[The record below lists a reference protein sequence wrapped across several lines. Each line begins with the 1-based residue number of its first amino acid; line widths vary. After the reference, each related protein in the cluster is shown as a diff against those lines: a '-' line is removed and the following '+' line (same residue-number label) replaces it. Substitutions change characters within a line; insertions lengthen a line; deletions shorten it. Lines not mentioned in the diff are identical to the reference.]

1 MAEKKTER
9 IDLPVIG
16 MTCAN
21 CAATIERTLNKKV
34 AGVDTATV
42 NFAAERVSVEYD
54 PEVATLEDMA
64 AAVDRAGYRLVL
76 PEEGGDGGD
85 AEAEERR
92 REAAREKR
100 AFIVGVLFTTPLF
113 IFSMMRDFSLFGMWA
128 HAPWVDWL
136 FLALA
141 TPVQFY
147 TGWGFYTGAIKS
159 LRNRSAN
166 MDVLVA
172 MGSSTAYVYSLA
184 VLIQPA
190 IGAHVYFETS
200 AVIIT
205 LIRLGKLLEARA
217 KGQASL
223 AIRALMNLA
232 PKIAHVQRDGE
243 EADIPADRVVEGDIV
258 IVRPGERI
266 PVDGVVVAGRSSVDE
281 SMMTGES
288 IPVDKTEDDTVFG
301 ATMNLQGRLKI
312 RATGVGS
319 DTALA
324 QIVRLVREA
333 QGSKA
338 PIQRLADD
346 VASIFVPVVILI
358 ALGTFALWWAVGGGF
373 VPAMIRMVAVLV
385 IACPC
390 ALGLATPTAVMV
402 GTGKG
407 ASMGILFKNSE
418 TLETAHRL
426 TTVLFDKTGT
436 VTMGTPSLTDWLP
449 LEGAGDTELALAASV
464 ESGSEHP
471 ISRAIVDGARSR
483 GLTVREPEDV
493 QTVSGFGIEG
503 RVDGRTLKIGKP
515 GWFEPL
521 DDEITADIE
530 RLSSMGKTPIVVSV
544 DSRIA
549 GIIAVSDEEKPGAEQ
564 AIRRL
569 HDLGVETVMLTG
581 DNRAAAVSIAQRVGI
596 DRVLANVLPDQ
607 KESEVRKLRGENRI
621 VGMVGDGI
629 NDSPALARADV
640 GIAIGTGA
648 DIAMEA
654 SDVTLVGG
662 DLDGVSRAIRLSR
675 ETMKTIRQNL
685 FWAFFYNIALIPVA
699 AGALHGVDG
708 IPSFIRDLHPMLAA
722 GAMAFSSISVVLN
735 SLRLSRKKIA

>member
-1 MAEKKTER
+1 
-9 IDLPVIG
+9 L
-16 MTCAN
+16 
-21 CAATIERTLNKKV
+21 
-34 AGVDTATV
+34 
-42 NFAAERVSVEYD
+42 F
-54 PEVATLEDMA
+54 
-64 AAVDRAGYRLVL
+64 VL
-76 PEEGGDGGD
+76 
-85 AEAEERR
+85 
-92 REAAREKR
+92 
-100 AFIVGVLFTTPLF
+100 
-113 IFSMMRDFSLFGMWA
+113 SMMRDFSLLGAWA
-128 HAPWVDWL
+128 HAPCVDWL

-147 TGWGFYTGAIKS
+147 TGWGFYTGAVKS

-190 IGAHVYFETS
+190 VGAHVYFETS

-217 KGQASL
+217 KGRASH

-243 EADIPADRVVEGDIV
+243 ETDIPAEKVAEGDIV
-258 IVRPGERI
+258 VVRPGERI
-266 PVDGVVVAGRSSVDE
+266 PVDGVVVSGRSSVDE

-288 IPVDKTEDDTVFG
+288 IPADKTEDDTVFG
-301 ATMNLQGRLKI
+301 ATMNMQGLLKI
-312 RATGVGS
+312 LATSVGS

-346 VASIFVPVVILI
+346 VASIFVPAVILI
-358 ALGTFALWWAVGGGF
+358 ALGTFVLWWALGGEF
-373 VPAMIRMVAVLV
+373 VPAMIHMVAVLV

-407 ASMGILFKNSE
+407 ASMGVLFKNSE
-418 TLETAHRL
+418 TLEMAHRL

-436 VTMGTPSLTDWLP
+436 VTRGKPSLTDWLP
-449 LEGAGDTELALAASV
+449 LEGAGDTELALAASA

-471 ISRAIVDGARSR
+471 ISRAIVDGAKSH
-483 GLTVREPEDV
+483 GLSILEPEEV
-493 QTVSGFGIEG
+493 QMVSGFGIEG
-503 RVDGRTLKIGKP
+503 CVDGRTLKIGKP

-521 DDEITADIE
+521 DDEIAAGIE
-530 RLSSMGKTPIVVSV
+530 RLSSMGKTPVIVAV
-544 DSRIA
+544 DSRIV
-549 GIIAVSDEEKPGAEQ
+549 GIMAVSDEEKPGAEQ

-581 DNRAAAVSIAQRVGI
+581 DNRAAAVTVARRVGI
-596 DRVLANVLPDQ
+596 DRVVADVLPDQ
-607 KESEVRKLRGENRI
+607 KEAEVRKLRSENRI

-629 NDSPALARADV
+629 NDSPALALADV

-699 AGALHGVDG
+699 AGVLHGVDG
-708 IPSFIRDLHPMLAA
+708 LPSFIRDLHPMLAA

-735 SLRLSRKKIA
+735 SLRLSSRKIA